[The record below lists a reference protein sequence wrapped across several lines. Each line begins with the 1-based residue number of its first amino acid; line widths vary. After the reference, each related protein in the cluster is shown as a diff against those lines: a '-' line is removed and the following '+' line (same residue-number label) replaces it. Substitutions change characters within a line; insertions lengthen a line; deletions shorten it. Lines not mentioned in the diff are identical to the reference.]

1 MNIHDTIS
9 GLRAGLKHAG
19 RVVLV
24 PTMGNLHD
32 GHISL
37 MQQARAHGNSV
48 LVSIFV
54 NRLQFRPGED
64 FEKYPRTFAQD
75 CARLSAAGVD
85 HLFAPCEAEMYPTP
99 QQYYVEP
106 PADQINI
113 LEGEFRP
120 GHFRGVTTVVLKL
133 FNIAQPQVALFG
145 KKDYQQMMVLSNMTR
160 DLALPIEIVAAE
172 TVRAADGLALS
183 SRNGF
188 LSAQERAEAPRL
200 HRELARV
207 REAIIN
213 GERNYARLE
222 RLAMTELQAN
232 GWQPNYVAIRRQ
244 RDLQPPQAG
253 DKALVVLGAAMLGGT
268 RLIDN
273 LEV

>member
-1 MNIHDTIS
+1 M
-9 GLRAGLKHAG
+9 
-19 RVVLV
+19 
-24 PTMGNLHD
+24 
-32 GHISL
+32 
-37 MQQARAHGNSV
+37 
-48 LVSIFV
+48 
-54 NRLQFRPGED
+54 
-64 FEKYPRTFAQD
+64 
-75 CARLSAAGVD
+75 
-85 HLFAPCEAEMYPTP
+85 
-99 QQYYVEP
+99 
-106 PADQINI
+106 
-113 LEGEFRP
+113 
-120 GHFRGVTTVVLKL
+120 VLKL

-244 RDLQPPQAG
+244 LDLQPPQAG

>member
-37 MQQARAHGNSV
+37 MQQARAHGNTV

-75 CARLSAAGVD
+75 CERLSAAGVD

-99 QQYYVEP
+99 QQ
-106 PADQINI
+106 
-113 LEGEFRP
+113 
-120 GHFRGVTTVVLKL
+120 
-133 FNIAQPQVALFG
+133 
-145 KKDYQQMMVLSNMTR
+145 
-160 DLALPIEIVAAE
+160 
-172 TVRAADGLALS
+172 
-183 SRNGF
+183 
-188 LSAQERAEAPRL
+188 
-200 HRELARV
+200 
-207 REAIIN
+207 
-213 GERNYARLE
+213 NYF
-222 RLAMTELQAN
+222 
-232 GWQPNYVAIRRQ
+232 
-244 RDLQPPQAG
+244 
-253 DKALVVLGAAMLGGT
+253 
-268 RLIDN
+268 
-273 LEV
+273 